1 MRSMDESAEPS
12 QAAGPAGGEAP
23 TEPATA
29 EVPVAPYP
37 PGYVPGPYAPG
48 FAGPPP
54 GYGWAPPPPGYGW
67 APPAG
72 PTAPPPGY
80 SWMGPSGVPAS
91 ASPRRGSLGGLL
103 RNVAVAW
110 AVAGVLALTVV
121 GLSVSLATT
130 GSSTQVGPIARAPG
144 ITAPFGGRGGVF
156 GRQGVIGTVASV
168 GSGSFTVTD
177 RSGTTVTVDE
187 QSSTTYYNGSTQATS
202 SIVTAGANV
211 VALGSRS
218 GNTVTATRVIL
229 LPPGVGPL
237 GP

>member
-48 FAGPPP
+48 FAG
-54 GYGWAPPPPGYGW
+54 PPPGYGW

-130 GSSTQVGPIARAPG
+130 GSSTPVGPIARAPG